1 MLSLLHDTQVMSFPE
16 LTGLF
21 LLVLVLFSPSSVIV
35 STLLKIIGQKYK
47 NNCVDILLLFF
58 LNKSVLNIGHIHTF
72 FLR

>member
-1 MLSLLHDTQVMSFPE
+1 MLHDTQVMSFPE